1 MKTPTI
7 KLASSNAKSAVID
20 ILNSRL
26 ADAIDLALITKQAH
40 WNLKGPNFIA
50 VHEMLDP
57 MRADI
62 DTHVDII
69 AERIAQLDGIALGTS
84 QIVSKATKL
93 DPYPTDISKTTDHL
107 AALAER
113 YAALANQVR
122 SDIDATDEAG
132 DADAADILTA
142 FSRDLDKNLWFIKS
156 HLE

>member
-1 MKTPTI
+1 MKTPSI
-7 KLASSNAKSAVID
+7 ALKGNAKSAVID
-20 ILNSRL
+20 ILNARL

-40 WNLKGPNFIA
+40 WNLRGPDFIA

-57 MRADI
+57 MRTTLDA
-62 DTHVDII
+62 HVDTI

-84 QIVSKATKL
+84 QVVNKSTTLA
-93 DPYPTDISKTTDHL
+93 PYPTDIRKISDHL
-107 AALAER
+107 SALAER

-122 SDIDATDEAG
+122 EDIDATDEAG

-142 FSRDLDKNLWFIKS
+142 FSRDLDKNLWFIKA